1 MKETL
6 KMVVHGKLMED
17 ETVQMDLVWTLEH
30 PSRETLYYGLLSSLE
45 TQWPDTM
52 EARRVQRIIK

>member
-1 MKETL
+1 
-6 KMVVHGKLMED
+6 MED

-52 EARRVQRIIK
+52 EARRVQQIIK